1 MFVRY
6 EKQYISNLENILYN
20 GSMSLNER
28 TGIRTLRLPS
38 TQIVVD
44 LEKEFPILQSKKVNW
59 KTAVKEILWIM
70 QKQSNI
76 TAELGAKIWDQWTG
90 EDGTIGK
97 SYGYQVGQPVCRFNG
112 FNYDVYKDQVT
123 YILETLS
130 NDTSN
135 RQCVINM
142 WNVNEL
148 HEMNLVPCVYSS
160 VWNIIDGRLNCMVVQ
175 RSADYPVGVPFDTT
189 QYAALV
195 HMFAR
200 HLGVKPGVLTHV
212 MADSHIYE
220 NQIGGVK
227 KQLEQH
233 RRMCMELRDHKATRH
248 NPSFIIREG
257 VDNFWEMTM
266 DDFDVTDYEPM
277 PAIKFEVAV

>member
-1 MFVRY
+1 MVRY
-6 EKQYISNLENILYN
+6 EKQYISNLLDIL
-20 GSMSLNER
+20 GHGTMTLNER

-44 LEKEFPILQSKKVNW
+44 LGREFPILQSKKVGW

-70 QKQSNI
+70 QKQSNV

-97 SYGYQVGQPVCRFNG
+97 TYGYQVGKPVVRNG
-112 FNYDVYKDQVT
+112 CYWRNQVE
-123 YILETLS
+123 YILGVLG
-130 NDTSN
+130 DDASN
-135 RQCVINM
+135 RQCVIDM
-142 WNVNEL
+142 WNVAEL
-148 HEMNLVPCVYSS
+148 GEMNLVPCCYSS
-160 VWNIIDGRLNCMVVQ
+160 VWNIIDGKLNCMLVQ

-200 HLGVKPGVLTHV
+200 HLHVKPGLLTHV

-220 NQIGGVK
+220 NQIEGVK
-227 KQLEQH
+227 KQLEQYKEMNAEIWENK
-233 RRMCMELRDHKATRH
+233 RKVSI
-248 NPSFIIREG
+248 PKFSIREG
-257 VDNFWEMTM
+257 VDNFWEMTL
-266 DDFDVTDYEPM
+266 DDFEVTNYEPM